1 MRNHDRQILG
11 FPAGIVIRNSGFPS
25 FPSFSGF
32 SGFSGILDFSDSP
45 SFHDFPGF
53 PVGEDPGKQ
62 WKLDGREG
70 KQLIGGADELVVS
83 GFPRGGYGNRDVE
96 EAEIGVLAVENEDNG
111 GVEADDGGSKRERD
125 DAFLPIHAQKR
136 AFFGHELASEWNSNR
151 IRIDIPHLSIHC
163 ASKSLR
169 SASLPPPPSR
179 YPRLCGSLFRPRSL
193 KRP

>member
-11 FPAGIVIRNSGFPS
+11 FPAGIVIRNPGFSS
-25 FPSFSGF
+25 FPSF

-136 AFFGHELASEWNSNR
+136 PFFGHKLEHKWNSNG
-151 IRIDIPHLSIHC
+151 IRIGIPRFSIRC
-163 ASKSLR
+163 ASESLR
-169 SASLPPPPSR
+169 FASHLPPP
-179 YPRLCGSLFRPRSL
+179 
-193 KRP
+193 